1 MTPDKEIMD
10 FVFAEQHPTGG
21 VTLLIDGNRRKEA
34 AIQRWVMDVTRTHP
48 TAKTEFVTLSELNR
62 RREVAEQQGLGLLTQ
77 GVSEDDLNHRDISV
91 SQDKLIS
98 YMRLGHEFSASD
110 IHFEISADRKLTIVQ
125 LRIHGELEVVDEVK
139 DVEGMTLASTAY
151 LSMCDVREQSFFA
164 GREQSG
170 RVDAKFARRAGL
182 YGARYEHRPT
192 PDGLI
197 VVMRLIPDDGDKV
210 PTLSQLGFLPEQITL
225 IMQILRLPEGMVL
238 LTGPTGSGKSATL
251 RVFSDIWLTLT
262 GGKKRLLTLENPP
275 EGRIPGAIQTP
286 VMPADN
292 SPEAISRA
300 WNNANASALRLDP
313 DAILNGEMRDL
324 HSLIAAIY
332 ASETGHALFST
343 LHTQSAI
350 GSLRRM
356 EHFGVDRHLLADAAL
371 ITGLIGQRLVP
382 LLCEHC
388 RVPWQVKAPEMDAD
402 TRARL
407 ERYCTVEGLC
417 DTSKLFFRHHDGCP
431 HCQKTVPLTGRIISR
446 GVTGRTAVAEVVRT
460 DARLMQL
467 WLSHGPAVAR
477 QYWVNQGGITR
488 RMHLLRYLAEGRVD
502 PLEGDLICPLD
513 EDAMME
519 CEVPDGFQ

>member
-10 FVFAEQHPTGG
+10 FVFAELHATGG

-62 RREVAEQQGLGLLTQ
+62 RREVAEQRGLSLSQ
-77 GVSEDDLNHRDISV
+77 SVSEGDLDKLDISV
-91 SQDKLIS
+91 SQDKVIN
-98 YMRLGHEFSASD
+98 YMRLGHEFNASD
-110 IHFEISADRKLTIVQ
+110 IHIEISSDRRISIVQ

-139 DVEGMTLASTAY
+139 DVEGMTLASTSY

-170 RVDAKFARRAGL
+170 RIDAKFARRAGL

-197 VVMRLIPDDGDKV
+197 VVMRLIPDDGDNI
-210 PTLSQLGFLPEQITL
+210 PTLPQLGFLPEQIKL

-251 RVFSDIWLTLT
+251 RVFSDIWLDLT

-275 EGRIPGAIQTP
+275 EGRIPGAIQTA

-300 WNNANASALRLDP
+300 WTNANASALRLDP

-324 HSLIAAIY
+324 HSLIAGIY

-343 LHTQSAI
+343 LHTQSPI

-356 EHFGVDRHLLADAAL
+356 EHFGIDRHLLADAAL

-388 RVPWQVKAPEMDAD
+388 RVPWEKKAPELDAD
-402 TRARL
+402 TRERL
-407 ERYCTVEGLC
+407 ERYCTVEGFC
-417 DTSKLFFRHHDGCP
+417 DTSKLFFRNHEGCP
-431 HCQKTVPLTGRIISR
+431 LCQKTVPLTGRIISR
-446 GVTGRTAVAEVVRT
+446 GVTGRTAIAEVIRT

-488 RMHLLRYLAEGRVD
+488 RMHLMRYLAEGRVD

-513 EDAMME
+513 EDSVME
-519 CEVPDGFQ
+519 CEVPDGIR

>member
-10 FVFAEQHPTGG
+10 FVFAEQHPSGE
-21 VTLLIDGNRRKEA
+21 VILLIDGNRRKEA
-34 AIQRWVMDVTRTHP
+34 AIQRWVMNVTRTYP
-48 TAKTEFVTLSELNR
+48 LAKTEFVALGELNR
-62 RREVAEQQGLGLLTQ
+62 RREAGERQGLGLNQ
-77 GVSEDDLNHRDISV
+77 GINAADLNNSDISV
-91 SQDKLIS
+91 SQDKVLS
-98 YMRLGHEFSASD
+98 YMRLGNQFGASD
-110 IHFEISADRKLTIVQ
+110 FHMEVSADRKLAIAQ

-139 DVEGMTLASTAY
+139 DVEGMTLASTSY

-170 RVDAKFARRAGL
+170 RIDAKFARRAGL
-182 YGARYEHRPT
+182 FGARYEHRPT
-192 PDGLI
+192 PDGII
-197 VVMRLIPDDGDKV
+197 VVMRLIPDDGDNV
-210 PTLSQLGFLPEQITL
+210 PSLPQLGFLPEQIKL
-225 IMQILRLPEGMVL
+225 IMQILRLPEGMTL

-251 RVFSDIWLTLT
+251 RVFSDIWLKLT

-286 VMPADN
+286 VMPKDN

-350 GSLRRM
+350 GALRRM
-356 EHFGVDRHLLADAAL
+356 EHFGVDRHLLADASL

-388 RVPWQVKAPEMDAD
+388 RLPWRVKAPKLDSD

-407 ERYCTVEGLC
+407 EKYCTVEGLC
-417 DTSKLFFRHHDGCP
+417 NPEKLYFRNDEGCE
-431 HCQKTVPLTGRIISR
+431 HCRQTVPMTGRIISR
-446 GVTGRTAVAEVVRT
+446 GVTGRTAIAEVVRT

-488 RMHLLRYLAEGRVD
+488 RMHLMRYLSEGRVD

-513 EDAMME
+513 EDEIMQ
-519 CEVPDGFQ
+519 CEVPDVR

>member
-1 MTPDKEIMD
+1 MTPDKEIVD
-10 FVFAEQHPTGG
+10 FVFAEQHPGQG
-21 VTLLIDGNRRKEA
+21 ITLLIDSNRRQDTRV
-34 AIQRWVMDVTRTHP
+34 QRWVVNITRNHP
-48 TAKTEFVTLSELNR
+48 AARTEFVTLSELGR
-62 RREVAEQQGLGLLTQ
+62 RREASVRQGLAIG
-77 GVSEDDLNHRDISV
+77 EDDLKRRDISV
-91 SQDKLIS
+91 SQDRVIA
-98 YMRLGHEFSASD
+98 YFRLAEEFSASD
-110 IHFEISADRKLTIVQ
+110 IHLEISADRRLCIVQ
-125 LRIHGELEVVDEVK
+125 LRVHGELESVDEVTYE
-139 DVEGMTLASTAY
+139 EGLTLASTIY
-151 LSMCDVREQSFFA
+151 ISMCDVREQSFFV

-170 RVDAKFARRAGL
+170 RIDARFARRAAL
-182 YGARYEHRPT
+182 FGARYEHRPT

-197 VVMRLIPDDGDKV
+197 VVMRTIPDDGDNI
-210 PTLSQLGFLPEQITL
+210 PTLPQLGFLPEQITL

-238 LTGPTGSGKSATL
+238 VTGPTGSGKSATL

-286 VMPADN
+286 VMPDNN

-343 LHTQSAI
+343 MHTQSPI
-350 GSLRRM
+350 GALRRM
-356 EHFGVDRHLLADAAL
+356 EHFGLDRHLIADASL

-388 RVPWQVKAPEMDAD
+388 RLPWAVHASQLDNDSRE
-402 TRARL
+402 RL
-407 ERYCTVEGLC
+407 IKYCTVEGVC
-417 DTSKLFFRHHDGCP
+417 SPENLFFRNPEGCE
-431 HCQKTVPLTGRIISR
+431 HCRKTVPLTGRIISR
-446 GVTGRTAVAEVVRT
+446 GVTGRQAIAEVVRT

-477 QYWVNQGGITR
+477 QHWVNQGGITR
-488 RMHLLRYLAEGRVD
+488 RMHLMRYLAEGRVD

-513 EDAMME
+513 EDDTMR
-519 CEVPDGFQ
+519 CEVPHEH